1 LEENMEKEKPHAF
14 IQKKGEPR
22 LLCECGRP
30 LADHI
35 HNVER
40 LPIKGIVNPTIVR

>member
-1 LEENMEKEKPHAF
+1 MEKNKPHKF

-22 LLCECGRP
+22 LYCECGRP

-35 HNVER
+35 HNEGK
-40 LPIKGIVNPTIVR
+40 LPIKGVINPTIAK